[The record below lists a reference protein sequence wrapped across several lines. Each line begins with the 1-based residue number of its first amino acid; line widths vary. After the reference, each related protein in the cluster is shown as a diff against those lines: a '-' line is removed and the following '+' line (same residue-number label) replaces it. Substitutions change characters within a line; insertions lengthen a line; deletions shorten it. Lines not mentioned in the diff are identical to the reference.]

1 MKKYL
6 FLIFTAFIIFIQEAY
21 SVTETISPELEQ
33 SLKVHSNEPSVSS
46 ILFALMVVI
55 LLIYATGI
63 IYSKLNIVGAKTIRD
78 QLKNYD
84 LSKVV
89 VLSTTQLGPNKN
101 LHIIELG
108 GKKYLIGATPNSI
121 NLIKELDTTVEKK
134 ECEESKEPTVEN
146 PIDVLYDSEEE
157 PSLQLTLGPPEEFD
171 IHKKYL

>member
-1 MKKYL
+1 MKKHL
-6 FLIFTAFIIFIQEAY
+6 FLIFTALIIFIQEAY

-46 ILFALMVVI
+46 ILFALLVVI

-63 IYSKLNIVGAKTIRD
+63 IYSKLNIVGAKAIRD

-84 LSKVV
+84 LSKAI

-101 LHIIELG
+101 LHVIELS

-121 NLIKELDTTVEKK
+121 NLIKELDATHEAK
-134 ECEESKEPTVEN
+134 EAEESKEPADEN

>member
-21 SVTETISPELEQ
+21 SITETISPELEQ

-46 ILFALMVVI
+46 ILFALLIVI

-63 IYSKLNIVGAKTIRD
+63 IYSKLNIVGAKAIRD
-78 QLKNYD
+78 QLRNYD
-84 LSKVV
+84 LSKAV

-101 LHIIELG
+101 LHVIELS

-121 NLIKELDTTVEKK
+121 NLIKELDTAEHK
-134 ECEESKEPTVEN
+134 EGEESKEPKDEN